1 MKLKILLSSLLVV
14 ALTGCSLFPKVQ
26 QIETVKTAIEKP
38 KLNLS
43 DPDALKLKEVKWIV
57 VTRENAEQIFAEL
70 EKSGKPIAL
79 FGMTTDS
86 YEALALNMNDIK
98 AYLVT
103 QKQILI
109 KYREYYE
116 GETDG
121 TEEVE

>member
-1 MKLKILLSSLLVV
+1 MISKILLSSLLVV

-43 DPDALKLKEVKWIV
+43 DPDALKLEEVKWIV
-57 VTRENAEQIFAEL
+57 VTRDNAEQIFAEL

>member
-1 MKLKILLSSLLVV
+1 MISKILLSSLLVV

-57 VTRENAEQIFAEL
+57 VTRDNAEQIFAEL

>member
-1 MKLKILLSSLLVV
+1 MISKILLSSLLVV

-43 DPDALKLKEVKWIV
+43 DPDALNLSEVKWIV
-57 VTRENAEQIFAEL
+57 VTRDNAEQIFAEL

-79 FGMTTDS
+79 FGMTTDT
-86 YEALALNMNDIK
+86 YEALTLNMNDIK

>member
-1 MKLKILLSSLLVV
+1 M
-14 ALTGCSLFPKVQ
+14 
-26 QIETVKTAIEKP
+26 
-38 KLNLS
+38 S
-43 DPDALKLKEVKWIV
+43 DPDALELEEVKWIV
-57 VTRENAEQIFAEL
+57 VTRDNAEQIFAEL

-79 FGMTTDS
+79 FGMTTDT
-86 YEALALNMNDIK
+86 YEALTLNMNDIK